1 MQLVSAP
8 SLTELVGDLGP
19 NWRINFYDADGFPL
33 TMLSFQAIDFGA
45 ISYKEIFQNVKT
57 ILTTPLFSAA
67 LERTLGIDQSIV
79 DLPMN
84 RAAEAT
90 VAIIDA
96 LYFWEPRCEVMNIEF
111 EPDVLN
117 GKLAVNLSLRIRNII
132 YGTDTPYD
140 KRTIYEAE
148 PKVPPALPPSEKP
161 PPPITDGGDA
171 VVSGPP
177 GPAGPT
183 GPVGPTGATGPAGQ
197 RGSIWFTGIVDPMSI
212 VGVQANDMYL
222 NTTTAA
228 IFQYD
233 GTTWRRIFDGLD
245 TKG

>member
-1 MQLVSAP
+1 MQLTTAP
-8 SLTELVGDLGP
+8 TLSELVSELGP

-67 LERTLGIDQSIV
+67 LERTLGIDQNIV
-79 DLPMN
+79 DLPID

-117 GKLAVNLSLRIRNII
+117 GKLAVNLTLRIKNVI

-140 KRTIYEAE
+140 RRTIYTDE
-148 PKVPPALPPSEKP
+148 PKVPPVLPPTTKP
-161 PPPITDGGDA
+161 PTDEEI
-171 VVSGPP
+171 VIPGPP
-177 GPAGPT
+177 GPE
-183 GPVGPTGATGPAGQ
+183 GPVGPAGPQGDKGQ
-197 RGSIWFTGIVDPMSI
+197 RGSFWFTGTADPTST
-212 VGVQANDMYL
+212 VGVQVNDMFL

-233 GTTWRRIFDGLD
+233 GTTWRMIFNGMA
-245 TKG
+245 T